1 MPEDDLPHWAL
12 PEGYVAGISM
22 ASTNLKREG
31 TIKRLAEAGYS
42 VDLCKQVLEFHQDDE
57 SKAAEAL
64 QLILISSGHIGAIYT
79 SCISIAR
86 GISVDNLDSV
96 WEEELSSLDSV
107 FGGKY
112 SGLQPKYAGYN

>member
-42 VDLCKQVLEFHQDDE
+42 MDLCKQVLEFHQDDE

-64 QLILISSGHIGAIYT
+64 QLILISSGNIGVSTPA
-79 SCISIAR
+79 ALALPR
-86 GISVDNLDSV
+86 NSV
-96 WEEELSSLDSV
+96 
-107 FGGKY
+107 G
-112 SGLQPKYAGYN
+112 